1 MKTMEVIEI
10 LSEIL
15 REHECNSSYIDFEY
29 EEDTDKA
36 QEWIRKRDALETA
49 IDKLYKTIP
58 VKKRTRR

>member
-1 MKTMEVIEI
+1 MKTMEIIEI

-15 REHECNSSYIDFEY
+15 QEHEYNSSYIDFDD
-29 EEDTDKA
+29 EEDIEKA